1 MLSKQTLEFL
11 DYLTA
16 ESHDAYPEGGVVWTY
31 VEGANQ
37 AHSKFVNPRRKA
49 EAVDLD
55 FNQLSLWFEAALG
68 GRSPATER
76 SSNMAD
82 ELISF
87 LQADLGINSF
97 LWGFQDNSYDMM
109 ANIYMMRASDN
120 RYFALELWWSV
131 D

>member
-1 MLSKQTLEFL
+1 MLSKQALQFL
-11 DYLTA
+11 DDLTA

-37 AHSKFVNPRRKA
+37 AHSKFVDPRRKA
-49 EAVDLD
+49 EAV
-55 FNQLSLWFEAALG
+55 ALG
-68 GRSPATER
+68 GRSPVTEK

-87 LQADLGINSF
+87 LHADLGIDSF
-97 LWGFQDNSYDMM
+97 LWGFQDDSYDMM